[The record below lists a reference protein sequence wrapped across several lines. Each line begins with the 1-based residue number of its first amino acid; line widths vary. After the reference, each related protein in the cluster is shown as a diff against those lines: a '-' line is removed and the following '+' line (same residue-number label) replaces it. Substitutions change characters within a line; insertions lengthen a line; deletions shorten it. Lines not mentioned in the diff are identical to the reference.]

1 MSTKFDYTSIG
12 KTVDGT
18 TFCSGVETLAENIIE
33 DSEEDS
39 VIVFPSATGW
49 ASLRSSAYRMTTDN
63 AEAHLPLPIY
73 KLKRVLIKV
82 PQIYAAATNI
92 SSDYGGP
99 FDTKTFK
106 NSKGEYFN
114 NEIDIS
120 EWIVTADEW
129 KSLLI
134 SSTYEE
140 YVANIRKD
148 NTFYFE
154 NGGRKL
160 PFLGTVYQIGTSI
173 LGGIFSDNTPS
184 YERLLCSVLYNKYS
198 DYHRTVSYED
208 GLGGNHTQEIS
219 FSGLKD
225 KRYCYLTNIS
235 DIRKWQFRIEYVP
248 MSSKTKIR
256 ARKNAPTKEEYIQPL
271 NQRAEINAA
280 SAFGKN
286 MYLTAQKTGCKEI
299 KLVKNYTRLNDIPP
313 LGALVRHNGKK
324 YRLVA
329 NHYDFTNTV
338 YVKVTH
344 TLSENWSEKSKHVA
358 VDQKY
363 RNWSIPQ
370 DTLWR
375 NIYWEDYLRVGTSRK
390 RGEDVT
396 GGIALEHIM
405 QVLSVTS
412 SSDVT
417 VDTFSWYT
425 YDTVLGNIDVD
436 DKADSEVNAELR
448 GASIPCSTYGI
459 ANSMI
464 FSASFKDN
472 LSAGLRASAW
482 GKDYLCEETL
492 YCKADGTLDNVNV
505 ILGKGCGVSA
515 SFEIDDNMTTNQ
527 ATTVGLVESVQNV
540 FYPAILRLPVVT
552 DDVTDYLFANM
563 VQTPVFD
570 EKFCVYKDA
579 GEAIKFTYQ
588 IHLIGEDDCVFG
600 NKFAEHNPLVKD
612 WKGKNRTFMVWLLT
626 HYVREGVDVLETTTG
641 DEYREKDEEWKFF
654 DVEPEEQT
662 SSEYGAV
669 FKLTLKLAILEDLKE
684 PKYKAWAITD
694 EKNNLYV
701 ACNDASVKTLY
712 FQLHHKR

>member
-1 MSTKFDYTSIG
+1 MQVTSVALEEIQFITAYIDTQTALNFINEKYTEEADKENAKQVLQKIKPG
-12 KTVDGT
+12 QMGPKTLRQFGRNADGSDKISFLNT
-18 TFCSGVETLAENIIE
+18 VN
-33 DSEEDS
+33 
-39 VIVFPSATGW
+39 
-49 ASLRSSAYRMTTDN
+49 
-63 AEAHLPLPIY
+63 
-73 KLKRVLIKV
+73 KLG
-82 PQIYAAATNI
+82 A
-92 SSDYGGP
+92 
-99 FDTKTFK
+99 F
-106 NSKGEYFN
+106 
-114 NEIDIS
+114 
-120 EWIVTADEW
+120 
-129 KSLLI
+129 
-134 SSTYEE
+134 
-140 YVANIRKD
+140 
-148 NTFYFE
+148 
-154 NGGRKL
+154 
-160 PFLGTVYQIGTSI
+160 
-173 LGGIFSDNTPS
+173 IFVNDTPS
-184 YERLLCSVLYNKYS
+184 YERLLKYALYHTAS
-198 DYHRTVSYED
+198 DYSAIIAGET
-208 GLGGNHTQEIS
+208 IS
-219 FSGLKD
+219 FNDLAENGG
-225 KRYCYLTNIS
+225 YLASIP

-256 ARKNAPTKEEYIQPL
+256 ARKNTPTKEEYIQPF

-363 RNWSIPQ
+363 RNWSIPK

-375 NIYWEDYLRVGTSRK
+375 NLYWEDYLRVGTSRK

-425 YDTVLGNIDVD
+425 YDNDTVLGNIDVD

-505 ILGKGCGVSA
+505 ILGKGCGVAA
-515 SFEIDDNMTTNQ
+515 SFAIDDSMTINQ

-612 WKGKNRTFMVWLLT
+612 WKSANRKFRVWVLT

-641 DEYREKDEEWKFF
+641 DEYRTKTNEGQVFA
-654 DVEPEEQT
+654 VGQEEQN
-662 SSEYGAV
+662 SSEIAIYGDV
-669 FKLTLKLAILEDLKE
+669 FKLTLKTIISLLLDSG
-684 PKYKAWAITD
+684 KYKAWAITD
-694 EKNNLYV
+694 ENNNLYV
-701 ACNDASVKTLY
+701 ACNDASVETLY

>member
-1 MSTKFDYTSIG
+1 MSTKFNYSSIG
-12 KTVDGT
+12 KSVDGT
-18 TFCSGVETLAENIIE
+18 TFCSGVETFAENIIE

-49 ASLRSSAYRMTTDN
+49 ASLRSSAYRMTTEN

-73 KLKRVLIKV
+73 KIKKLLVKLPELRILKAVA
-82 PQIYAAATNI
+82 PDYEI
-92 SSDYGGP
+92 SCDAKELKKGG
-99 FDTKTFK
+99 DGV
-106 NSKGEYFN
+106 SFN
-114 NEIDIS
+114 NEVDITGA
-120 EWIVTADEW
+120 IVTDTEW
-129 KSLLI
+129 NSLLLATD
-134 SSTYEE
+134 SVDYTK
-140 YVANIRKD
+140 NLRKD
-148 NTFYFE
+148 NSFYYADGSDKISFL
-154 NGGRKL
+154 NTVNKL
-160 PFLGTVYQIGTSI
+160 GAF
-173 LGGIFSDNTPS
+173 IFVNDTPS
-184 YERLLCSVLYNKYS
+184 YERLLRYALYHTAS
-198 DYHRTVSYED
+198 DYSAIISSET
-208 GLGGNHTQEIS
+208 IS
-219 FSGLKD
+219 FNDLAGNGG
-225 KRYCYLTNIS
+225 YLAGIP

-256 ARKNAPTKEEYIQPL
+256 ARKNAPTKEEYIQPF

-329 NHYDFTNTV
+329 NHYDITNTV

-375 NIYWEDYLRVGTSRK
+375 NIYWEDYLRVGTSLK

-425 YDTVLGNIDVD
+425 YDTVFGNIDVD
-436 DKADSEVNAELR
+436 DKEDSEVNAELR

-472 LSAGLRASAW
+472 LSAGLRASSW
-482 GKDYLCEETL
+482 GKDSEGKDNYLCEETL

-505 ILGKGCGVSA
+505 ILGKGCGVAA
-515 SFEIDDNMTTNQ
+515 SFAIDDSMTINQ

-540 FYPAILRLPVVT
+540 FYPVILRLPVVT

-600 NKFAEHNPLVKD
+600 NKFAEHNPLIKD
-612 WKGKNRTFMVWLLT
+612 WKGKNRTFRVWLLT

-641 DEYREKDEEWKFF
+641 DEYRKKTEEWQFF

-662 SSEYGAV
+662 SDDISIYGNV
-669 FKLTLKLAILEDLKE
+669 FKLTLKLAISEDLKE

-701 ACNDASVKTLY
+701 ACNDKKITTLY

>member
-1 MSTKFDYTSIG
+1 MSTKFNYSSIG
-12 KTVDGT
+12 KSVDGT
-18 TFCSGVETLAENIIE
+18 TFCSGVETFAENIIE

-39 VIVFPSATGW
+39 MIVFPSATGW
-49 ASLRSSAYRMTTDN
+49 ASLRSSAYRITTEN

-73 KLKRVLIKV
+73 KLKKVLIKV
-82 PQIYAAATNI
+82 PKFKIGK
-92 SSDYGGP
+92 SSANTDWGGP
-99 FDTKTFK
+99 WYVTDLV
-106 NSKGEYFN
+106 NENGEPFN
-114 NEIDIS
+114 CEIDITKAVIPMI
-120 EWIVTADEW
+120 EWN
-129 KSLLI
+129 SLYL
-134 SSTYEE
+134 STGGRDYTL
-140 YVANIRKD
+140 NLRKD
-148 NTFYFE
+148 NTFYYEEGSDKISFLSTVNKIGVSIFADDHPTYE
-154 NGGRKL
+154 RILRYALYNGYKNYSQKIYGVSGETADE
-160 PFLGTVYQIGTSI
+160 GTVSFSELANGQSYLTSI
-173 LGGIFSDNTPS
+173 PD
-184 YERLLCSVLYNKYS
+184 V
-198 DYHRTVSYED
+198 
-208 GLGGNHTQEIS
+208 
-219 FSGLKD
+219 
-225 KRYCYLTNIS
+225 
-235 DIRKWQFRIEYVP
+235 RKWQFRIEYVP

-256 ARKNAPTKEEYIQPL
+256 ARKNAPTKEEYIQPF

-396 GGIALEHIM
+396 GGIALEYIM

-425 YDTVLGNIDVD
+425 YDTVLGNIYG
-436 DKADSEVNAELR
+436 EVNAELR

-482 GKDYLCEETL
+482 GEDNYLCEETL

-515 SFEIDDNMTTNQ
+515 SFEIDDSMTINQ

-600 NKFAEHNPLVKD
+600 NKFAEHNPLIKD
-612 WKGKNRTFMVWLLT
+612 WKGTNRKFRVWVLT
-626 HYVREGVDVLETTTG
+626 HYVREGVDVLETATG
-641 DEYREKDEEWKFF
+641 DEYRTKTNEGQVFGVDQ
-654 DVEPEEQT
+654 EEQN
-662 SSEYGAV
+662 SSEIAIYGDV
-669 FKLTLKLAILEDLKE
+669 FKLTLKTIISLLLDSG
-684 PKYKAWAITD
+684 KYKSWAITD
-694 EKNNLYV
+694 ENNNLYV

>member
-33 DSEEDS
+33 DSDEDAT
-39 VIVFPSATGW
+39 ITFPSNTGW
-49 ASLRSSAYRMTTDN
+49 ASLRSSSYRMTTDN

-73 KLKRVLIKV
+73 KLKRVLVKV

-120 EWIVTADEW
+120 EWIVTDDEW
-129 KSLLI
+129 KSLII

-140 YVANIRKD
+140 YVVNIRKD

-256 ARKNAPTKEEYIQPL
+256 ARKNAPTKEEYIQPF

-375 NIYWEDYLRVGTSRK
+375 NIYWEDYLRVGTSLK

-425 YDTVLGNIDVD
+425 YDTVLGNMKNV
-436 DKADSEVNAELR
+436 ELI
-448 GASIPCSTYGI
+448 GASMPCSTYGI

-472 LSAGLRASAW
+472 LSAGLRASSW
-482 GKDYLCEETL
+482 GKDSEGKDNYLCEETL

-505 ILGKGCGVSA
+505 ILGKGCGVAA
-515 SFEIDDNMTTNQ
+515 SFEINDSMKDYQ
-527 ATTVGLVESVQNV
+527 SIALAELEIVQNV
-540 FYPAILRLPVVT
+540 VYPAILRLPVG
-552 DDVTDYLFANM
+552 TDYAFANI

-600 NKFAEHNPLVKD
+600 NKFAEHNPLIKD
-612 WKGKNRTFMVWLLT
+612 WKGTNRKFRVWVLT

-641 DEYREKDEEWKFF
+641 DEYRTKTNEGQVFGVDQ
-654 DVEPEEQT
+654 EEQN
-662 SSEYGAV
+662 SSEIAIYGDV
-669 FKLTLKLAILEDLKE
+669 FKLTLKTIISLLLDSG
-684 PKYKAWAITD
+684 KYKAWAITD
-694 EKNNLYV
+694 ENNNLYV

>member
-1 MSTKFDYTSIG
+1 MSNKFNYSSIG

-33 DSEEDS
+33 DSEEDAT
-39 VIVFPSATGW
+39 ITFPSNTGW
-49 ASLRSSAYRMTTDN
+49 ASLRSSAYKMTTEN

-73 KLKRVLIKV
+73 KIKKLLVKLPELRIIRALSPDYEISCDAKELKK
-82 PQIYAAATNI
+82 
-92 SSDYGGP
+92 GG
-99 FDTKTFK
+99 DGV
-106 NSKGEYFN
+106 SFN
-114 NEIDIS
+114 NEVDITGA
-120 EWIVTADEW
+120 IVTDTEW
-129 KSLLI
+129 NSLLLATD
-134 SSTYEE
+134 SVDYTK
-140 YVANIRKD
+140 NLRKD
-148 NTFYFE
+148 NSFYYADGSDKISFL
-154 NGGRKL
+154 NTVNKL
-160 PFLGTVYQIGTSI
+160 GAF
-173 LGGIFSDNTPS
+173 IFVNDTPS
-184 YERLLCSVLYNKYS
+184 YERLLKYALYHTAS
-198 DYHRTVSYED
+198 DYSAIIAGET
-208 GLGGNHTQEIS
+208 IS
-219 FSGLKD
+219 FNDLAENGG
-225 KRYCYLTNIS
+225 YLASIP
-235 DIRKWQFRIEYVP
+235 DIRKWQFRIEYIP

-256 ARKNAPTKEEYIQPL
+256 ARKNAPTKEEYIQPF

-405 QVLSVTS
+405 QVLSITS

-459 ANSMI
+459 ANSII

-505 ILGKGCGVSA
+505 ILGKGCGVAA
-515 SFEIDDNMTTNQ
+515 SFAIDDNMTINQ
-527 ATTVGLVESVQNV
+527 ATTVGLVEIVQNV
-540 FYPAILRLPVVT
+540 FYPAILRLPVG
-552 DDVTDYLFANM
+552 TDYAFANM

-600 NKFAEHNPLVKD
+600 NKFAEHNPLIKD
-612 WKGKNRTFMVWLLT
+612 WKGKNRKFRVWLLT

-641 DEYREKDEEWKFF
+641 DEYRKKDEEWKFF

-662 SSEYGAV
+662 SSEIAIYGDV
-669 FKLTLKLAILEDLKE
+669 FKLTLKLAISDDLKE

-701 ACNDASVKTLY
+701 ACNDKKITTLY

>member
-1 MSTKFDYTSIG
+1 MSNKFNYSSIG

-49 ASLRSSAYRMTTDN
+49 ASLRSSAYRMTTEN

-73 KLKRVLIKV
+73 KIKKLLVKLPELRILKAVA
-82 PQIYAAATNI
+82 PDYEI
-92 SSDYGGP
+92 SCDAKELKKGG
-99 FDTKTFK
+99 DGV
-106 NSKGEYFN
+106 SFN
-114 NEIDIS
+114 NEVDITGA
-120 EWIVTADEW
+120 IVTDTEW
-129 KSLLI
+129 NSLLLATD
-134 SSTYEE
+134 SVDYTK
-140 YVANIRKD
+140 NLRKD
-148 NTFYFE
+148 NSFYYADGSDKISFL
-154 NGGRKL
+154 NTVNKL
-160 PFLGTVYQIGTSI
+160 GAF
-173 LGGIFSDNTPS
+173 IFVNDTPS
-184 YERLLCSVLYNKYS
+184 YERLLRYALYHTAS
-198 DYHRTVSYED
+198 DYSAIISSET
-208 GLGGNHTQEIS
+208 IS
-219 FSGLKD
+219 FNDLAGNGG
-225 KRYCYLTNIS
+225 YLAGIP

-256 ARKNAPTKEEYIQPL
+256 ARKNAPTKEEYIQPF

-396 GGIALEHIM
+396 GGIALEYIM

-425 YDTVLGNIDVD
+425 YDTVLGNIDG
-436 DKADSEVNAELR
+436 EVNAELR

-482 GKDYLCEETL
+482 GEDSEGKDNYLCEETL

-505 ILGKGCGVSA
+505 ILGKGCGVAA
-515 SFEIDDNMTTNQ
+515 SFAIDDSMTINQ

-552 DDVTDYLFANM
+552 DDVTDYLFANI

-600 NKFAEHNPLVKD
+600 NKFAEHNPLIKD
-612 WKGKNRTFMVWLLT
+612 WKGKNRTFRVWLLT
-626 HYVREGVDVLETTTG
+626 HYVREGVDVLETIAG

-662 SSEYGAV
+662 SSEYGDV
-669 FKLTLKLAILEDLKE
+669 FKLTLKLAISEDLKE

-694 EKNNLYV
+694 ENNNLYV
-701 ACNDASVKTLY
+701 ACNDASVETLY

>member
-1 MSTKFDYTSIG
+1 MSNKFNYSSIG

-33 DSEEDS
+33 DSEEDAT
-39 VIVFPSATGW
+39 ITFPSNTGW

-73 KLKRVLIKV
+73 KLKKILVKPNLYFEWLEDIK
-82 PQIYAAATNI
+82 ITRNF
-92 SSDYGGP
+92 SDFVNSEGKHLQDY
-99 FDTKTFK
+99 FDITQYVK
-106 NSKGEYFN
+106 NLTEWETLPIAKNNTEYF
-114 NEIDIS
+114 EGI
-120 EWIVTADEW
+120 
-129 KSLLI
+129 
-134 SSTYEE
+134 Y
-140 YVANIRKD
+140 KD
-148 NTFYFE
+148 NTFYWE
-154 NGGRKL
+154 KETAIIK
-160 PFLGTVYQIGTSI
+160 FLSTVYKIGA
-173 LGGIFSDNTPS
+173 GIFVDNTPT
-184 YERLLCSVLYNKYS
+184 YRRLISSVLYQFG
-198 DYHRTVSYED
+198 DD
-208 GLGGNHTQEIS
+208 
-219 FSGLKD
+219 
-225 KRYCYLTNIS
+225 YLTSITSSTTGNSYNVSLKYVI
-235 DIRKWQFRIEYVP
+235 DHNAIKTDVRKWQFRIEYVP

-256 ARKNAPTKEEYIQPL
+256 ARKNAPTKEEYIQPF

-313 LGALVRHNGKK
+313 IGALVRHNGKK

-375 NIYWEDYLRVGTSRK
+375 NIYWEDYLRVGTSLK

-396 GGIALEHIM
+396 GGIALEYIM

-425 YDTVLGNIDVD
+425 YDTVLGNMKNV
-436 DKADSEVNAELR
+436 ELI
-448 GASIPCSTYGI
+448 GASMPCSTYGI

-472 LSAGLRASAW
+472 LSAGLRASSW
-482 GKDYLCEETL
+482 GKDSEGKDNYLCEETL

-505 ILGKGCGVSA
+505 ILGKGCGVAA
-515 SFEIDDNMTTNQ
+515 SFEINDSMKDYQ
-527 ATTVGLVESVQNV
+527 SIALAELEIVQNV
-540 FYPAILRLPVVT
+540 VYPAILRLPVGS
-552 DDVTDYLFANM
+552 DDYAFANK

-570 EKFCVYKDA
+570 EKFCVYKDP

-600 NKFAEHNPLVKD
+600 NKFAEHNPLIKD
-612 WKGKNRTFMVWLLT
+612 WKGKNRTFRVWLLT
-626 HYVREGVDVLETTTG
+626 HYVREGVDVLETIAG

-662 SSEYGAV
+662 SSEIAIYGDV
-669 FKLTLKLAILEDLKE
+669 FKLTLKLAISEDLKE

-694 EKNNLYV
+694 ENNNLYV
-701 ACNDASVKTLY
+701 ACNDKKITTLY

>member
-1 MSTKFDYTSIG
+1 MSTKFNYSSIG

-33 DSEEDS
+33 DSEDDS
-39 VIVFPSATGW
+39 MIVFPSATGW
-49 ASLRSSAYRMTTDN
+49 ASLRSSSYRMTTEN
-63 AEAHLPLPIY
+63 AELHLPFSIY
-73 KLKRVLIKV
+73 KIKKVYLRPAKEKVTLRV
-82 PQIYAAATNI
+82 ATGYMGGTTDLELNI
-92 SSDYGGP
+92 SE
-99 FDTKTFK
+99 FK
-106 NSKGEYFN
+106 DRNGDSFVLDITDLVVMKKEWEALPLATSINEYKEN
-114 NEIDIS
+114 
-120 EWIVTADEW
+120 IV
-129 KSLLI
+129 
-134 SSTYEE
+134 
-140 YVANIRKD
+140 KD
-148 NTFYFE
+148 NTFYWE
-154 NGGRKL
+154 QGSNIIPVLSTIYKISQLNSSGIVDES
-160 PFLGTVYQIGTSI
+160 PVYT
-173 LGGIFSDNTPS
+173 
-184 YERLLCSVLYNKYS
+184 RLLSRLNKTIENNSYIYTYVG
-198 DYHRTVSYED
+198 DGWEQEYDLFEEFGVSTFLPYYD
-208 GLGGNHTQEIS
+208 V
-219 FSGLKD
+219 
-225 KRYCYLTNIS
+225 
-235 DIRKWQFRIEYVP
+235 RKWQFRIEYVP

-256 ARKNAPTKEEYIQPL
+256 ARKNAPTKEEYIQPF

-396 GGIALEHIM
+396 GGIALEYIM

-425 YDTVLGNIDVD
+425 YDTVLGNIDG
-436 DKADSEVNAELR
+436 EVNAELR

-482 GKDYLCEETL
+482 GEDNYLCEETL

-515 SFEIDDNMTTNQ
+515 SFEIDDSMTINQ

-600 NKFAEHNPLVKD
+600 NKFAEHNPLIKD
-612 WKGKNRTFMVWLLT
+612 WKGKNRTFRVWLLT
-626 HYVREGVDVLETTTG
+626 HYVREGVDVLETIAG

-662 SSEYGAV
+662 SSEYGDV
-669 FKLTLKLAILEDLKE
+669 FKLTLKLAISEDLKE

-694 EKNNLYV
+694 ENNNLYV

>member
-1 MSTKFDYTSIG
+1 MSNKLSYSSIG
-12 KTVDGT
+12 KIVDGT
-18 TFCSGVETLAENIIE
+18 TYCSGVETLAENIIE
-33 DSEEDS
+33 DSEEDAT
-39 VIVFPSATGW
+39 ITFPSKTGW
-49 ASLRSSAYRMTTDN
+49 ASLRSSSYRLTTEN

-73 KLKRVLIKV
+73 KIKSV
-82 PQIYAAATNI
+82 MIKIPEKTIGFNTSGLDDIKFYL
-92 SSDYGGP
+92 SD
-99 FDTKTFK
+99 FK
-106 NSKGEYFN
+106 NEDKENFSGFEITNYVLQK
-114 NEIDIS
+114 NEWEALSIAEAGRNGYTPKYCYGIF
-120 EWIVTADEW
+120 
-129 KSLLI
+129 
-134 SSTYEE
+134 
-140 YVANIRKD
+140 KD
-148 NTFYFE
+148 NTFFWEE
-154 NGGRKL
+154 NSNIIHIIS
-160 PFLGTVYQIGTSI
+160 TVYKKGELSPA
-173 LGGIFSDNTPS
+173 DKTPVW
-184 YERLLCSVLYNKYS
+184 ERLL
-198 DYHRTVSYED
+198 RTVFNNIGGQYKYERDDVSYS
-208 GLGGNHTQEIS
+208 L
-219 FSGLKD
+219 
-225 KRYCYLTNIS
+225 S
-235 DIRKWQFRIEYVP
+235 DMATTFWYIVGDVRKWQFRIEYVP
-248 MSSKTKIR
+248 MTSKTKIR
-256 ARKNAPTKEEYIQPL
+256 ARKNAPTKEEYIQPF

-286 MYLTAQKTGCKEI
+286 MYLTAQKTGCKGI

-375 NIYWEDYLRVGTSRK
+375 NLYWEDYLRVGTSRK

-425 YDTVLGNIDVD
+425 YDTVFGNIDVD
-436 DKADSEVNAELR
+436 DKEDSEVNAELR

-482 GKDYLCEETL
+482 GEDYLCEETL

-505 ILGKGCGVSA
+505 ILGRGCGVAA
-515 SFEIDDNMTTNQ
+515 SFAIDDSMKDYQ
-527 ATTVGLVESVQNV
+527 SIALAELEIVQNV
-540 FYPAILRLPVVT
+540 VYPAILRLPVG
-552 DDVTDYLFANM
+552 TDYAFANI

-600 NKFAEHNPLVKD
+600 NKFAEHNPLIKD

-662 SSEYGAV
+662 SNEISEYGAV
-669 FKLTLKLAILEDLKE
+669 FKLTLKLAISEDLKE

-701 ACNDASVKTLY
+701 ACNDKKITTLY

>member
-1 MSTKFDYTSIG
+1 MSTKFNYSSIG
-12 KTVDGT
+12 KSVDGT

-39 VIVFPSATGW
+39 MIVFPSATGW
-49 ASLRSSAYRMTTDN
+49 ASLRSSSYRMTTEN

-73 KLKRVLIKV
+73 KLKRFLLNIESLDLYLNTGSIRKYKDSNGNYIKV
-82 PQIYAAATNI
+82 LDITNYI
-92 SSDYGGP
+92 LTLTEWNALSASVVGDEDHPYYGG
-99 FDTKTFK
+99 FF
-106 NSKGEYFN
+106 
-114 NEIDIS
+114 
-120 EWIVTADEW
+120 
-129 KSLLI
+129 
-134 SSTYEE
+134 
-140 YVANIRKD
+140 KD

-154 NGGRKL
+154 DNSDSIA
-160 PFLGTVYQIGTSI
+160 FVGTVYK
-173 LGGIFSDNTPS
+173 LGHWAVNGFDGVDEKPT
-184 YERLLCSVLYNKYS
+184 YERLLCSAIF
-198 DYHRTVSYED
+198 
-208 GLGGNHTQEIS
+208 EI
-219 FSGLKD
+219 GENYVDDKGKTLRDALKNGFFIGIPD
-225 KRYCYLTNIS
+225 V
-235 DIRKWQFRIEYVP
+235 RKWQFRIEYIP

-256 ARKNAPTKEEYIQPL
+256 ARKNAPTKEEYIQPF

-313 LGALVRHNGKK
+313 LGALVRHHGKK

-396 GGIALEHIM
+396 GGIALEYIM

-425 YDTVLGNIDVD
+425 YDTVLGNIDG
-436 DKADSEVNAELR
+436 EVNAELR

-472 LSAGLRASAW
+472 LSAGLRASSW
-482 GKDYLCEETL
+482 GKDSEGKDNYLCEETL

-505 ILGKGCGVSA
+505 ILGKGCGVAA
-515 SFEIDDNMTTNQ
+515 SFAIDDSMTINQ

-600 NKFAEHNPLVKD
+600 NKFAEHNPLIKD
-612 WKGKNRTFMVWLLT
+612 WKGKNRKFRVWLLT

-641 DEYREKDEEWKFF
+641 DEYRKKDEEWKFF

-669 FKLTLKLAILEDLKE
+669 FKLTLKQAISDDLKE

-694 EKNNLYV
+694 ENNNLYV